1 MSQYLEPHFHLASIN
16 FLGFVEKFPQIFHFL
31 YQSFDSL
38 FRNFLLVLWFRFE
51 LQKFRKLKFFAKA
64 SAMTRPVRMI
74 RFLKRYDLHVTD
86 RQLFAPQK
94 GFKFIFYIESKFF
107 IFREIHIIFTT
118 IRFFER
124 MVILRIF
131 FWLIKEVRGRQTGS
145 RTRGSDWERTIVKID
160 IFQISNIKIDGSSEI
175 ELHQIFYLKV
185 LIRSSK

>member
-107 IFREIHIIFTT
+107 IFREIHIIFT
-118 IRFFER
+118 I
-124 MVILRIF
+124 
-131 FWLIKEVRGRQTGS
+131 
-145 RTRGSDWERTIVKID
+145 
-160 IFQISNIKIDGSSEI
+160 
-175 ELHQIFYLKV
+175 
-185 LIRSSK
+185 SSKSNFVFRKWIEIFNFKLNTDTFSLSRKSRHSQFLSKSRFSIFVVNRDFHFWVNRDTLGICNSRFLIF